1 MVKKI
6 VVAGCRNYENYEEAK
21 KHIEA
26 CIQELKSRYDLLFLS
41 GGCKG
46 ADRLG
51 EQYAKENGFPV
62 EVFSADWKKYGK
74 AAGPKRNQKMAE
86 AADLV
91 LCFWDGKSRGTA
103 SMISCAEKFKKPLI
117 IIHI

>member
-62 EVFSADWKKYGK
+62 EVFSADWKKTQVLHLRIK
-74 AAGPKRNQKMAE
+74 HLHQSQKRGE
-86 AADLV
+86 SYLG
-91 LCFWDGKSRGTA
+91 F
-103 SMISCAEKFKKPLI
+103 
-117 IIHI
+117 H